1 MKRPTVAMVFGI
13 LNIVFGA
20 FGLFGL
26 ATIGASF
33 TVSPIMG
40 IISIVS
46 VCVSV
51 ILLLA
56 GLTLVINKKIALDLN
71 KYYAILSLLITIIN
85 AVYLTITAGIAGLM
99 LAIVAILIGIIYP
112 LLIWLFVVKNK
123 AVQQFYGSQK

>member
-26 ATIGASF
+26 ATIGTSF
-33 TVSPIMG
+33 AVSPIMG

-71 KYYAILSLLITIIN
+71 KYYAMLSLLITIIN
-85 AVYLTITAGIAGLM
+85 AVYLTVTAGIAGLM
-99 LAIVAILIGIIYP
+99 VAIVAILIGIIYP